1 MAVELEAR
9 VDSRQIKLDP
19 RNASP
24 GEPAPDTA
32 DVPKTVKE
40 LSAEITAAIR
50 KDMVTLSVQLAA
62 KANSMELAL
71 PGEETPESSESGK
84 SGGHSENNTP
94 NSQDAVEYSWSQYL
108 ELLTGNMQMEVMQA
122 ARRVQIDWTLLLNW
136 MPNPGKSLEENMQ
149 DLAFHYQ
156 TLWRIITQNFSGG
169 QQMELLAR
177 LDMLMMSKLELL
189 SQMDLMKLYDF
200 LITNGQ
206 RDAAESIRTSV
217 QRAGFAMAH
226 GKTAQTAQGTAP
238 QDLRGGNENGAR
250 ANAGGGTIGGKAVS
264 SGNGTPHG
272 AGVRAGEEAARN
284 TDALGTDSAR
294 FSKTLS
300 KQGNLFYTPGELR
313 QAKHFVENLAPP
325 KYGILPETE
334 LGQVLAQ
341 VDAGLMTLK
350 TQVFLERADISPG
363 FAETMR
369 QAMDQFLATHQAS
382 AGYETD
388 FGDFQRQSRR
398 EQHTAASR
406 RGTTQY
412 RSPAA
417 LVAERMS
424 ETYARTG
431 DAREAVL
438 AGVRFARELT
448 VGKEQPYRDSEQL
461 FWKAILFGAGEMAS
475 GKKAPMQQIR
485 ENWNQFVSG
494 MDLRRGKSAELYIG
508 AYESGGL
515 QMSRGQGGNMR
526 GAVTN
531 AAMMAFLLIP
541 PAAALFAGK
550 SALALGLMVI
560 DLAVAFVLHKVLS
573 R

>member
-62 KANSMELAL
+62 KANSAELAL
-71 PGEETPESSESGK
+71 PGEETPESAESEK
-84 SGGHSENNTP
+84 SGTGAEKNTP

-108 ELLTGNMQMEVMQA
+108 ELLTGNMQMEAMQA

-217 QRAGFAMAH
+217 QRAGFDMAH
-226 GKTAQTAQGTAP
+226 GKNAQTAQGTAA
-238 QDLRGGNENGAR
+238 QNLCGGNESGAR
-250 ANAGGGTIGGKAVS
+250 ATAGGGTIGGKAVFFV
-264 SGNGTPHG
+264 NGTPHG
-272 AGVRAGEEAARN
+272 EGKEAARN

-300 KQGNLFYTPGELR
+300 RQGNLFYTPGELR

-369 QAMDQFLATHQAS
+369 QAMDQFLAAHQAS
-382 AGYETD
+382 AGHEAD

-412 RSPAA
+412 RSPAV

-438 AGVRFARELT
+438 AGVRYARELT